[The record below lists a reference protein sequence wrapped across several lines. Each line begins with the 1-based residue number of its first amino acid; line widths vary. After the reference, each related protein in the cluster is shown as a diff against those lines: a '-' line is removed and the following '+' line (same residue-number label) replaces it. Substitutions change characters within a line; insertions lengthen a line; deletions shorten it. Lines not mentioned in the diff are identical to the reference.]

1 MTVLVDSWAW
11 LEYFFGSAAGE
22 KAGKIIEDERQRK
35 IVSKIN
41 LFEVYCK
48 SLKNEGAAMAQKRLS
63 FVLQTCEPKDISV
76 EIAKL
81 AAEIKLEEKLG
92 MADALILATAAENDA
107 IILTGDK
114 HFAKTDRAKVQ
125 ML

>member
-48 SLKNEGAAMAQKRLS
+48 SLKNEGAAIYCFKRKDTLSNMAQ
-63 FVLQTCEPKDISV
+63 
-76 EIAKL
+76 
-81 AAEIKLEEKLG
+81 
-92 MADALILATAAENDA
+92 
-107 IILTGDK
+107 
-114 HFAKTDRAKVQ
+114 H
-125 ML
+125 